1 MLNLDGE
8 LVFGLNYYF
17 LRGQF
22 NWIMTEFRDTMRI
35 VLQNVSLNYM
45 AIADSAYNLIN
56 NLSSIKNN

>member
-1 MLNLDGE
+1 
-8 LVFGLNYYF
+8 
-17 LRGQF
+17 
-22 NWIMTEFRDTMRI
+22 MTEFRDTMRI

>member
-35 VLQNVSLNYM
+35 VLQNISLNYM